1 MTQPTYRPR
10 IIKRLNLT
18 VVKNSKSKYDLLHK
32 ADSSEEGRKTLLTG
46 LSSLQVM
53 LEIVSKVSLA
63 VDINEVL
70 MRFLHTIADLTESW
84 GGTIR
89 LRGEDG
95 QMYLVNSVGMDDDIV
110 YRERVIPA
118 SSCICGNID
127 TDSQV
132 FFKKNL
138 SKCTEVLKRDF
149 FNESSKDNPGLSMII
164 GALTSKGKILGMF
177 NLYVDQ
183 DKLEAYREFEELFS
197 RLGEYVGLAIE
208 KIRFTEEV
216 EQMSIVEERA
226 RMANE
231 LHDSLAQTMASVRF
245 QVRVLDDTLHEGNE
259 ESLWVNLEKIE
270 NTLDEANDELRE
282 LIAHF
287 RAPMDE
293 QGVISG
299 VIRAVERF
307 RRYSEIPIFLQRDWP
322 DVRLPA
328 EYELQIVRIV
338 QESLANIRKHSS
350 AKIVRVLL
358 RGNKDGEYRV
368 LVEDDGVG
376 LRKGLRNP
384 GHSGEHIGL
393 SIMKDR
399 AKRIHG
405 TLIVESEP
413 GEGTRVLLKF
423 NSPHVEKDKNHG

>member
-1 MTQPTYRPR
+1 ME
-10 IIKRLNLT
+10 
-18 VVKNSKSKYDLLHK
+18 S
-32 ADSSEEGRKTLLTG
+32 AEEGKKTLLTG

-53 LEIVSKVSLA
+53 LKIVSKVSLA

-70 MRFLHTIADLTESW
+70 MRFLHTIADLTESF

-118 SSCICGNID
+118 SACICGNIY
-127 TDSQV
+127 TDNQV
-132 FFKKNL
+132 IFKTNL
-138 SKCTEVLKRDF
+138 SECTAALKRDF
-149 FNESSKDNPGLSMII
+149 FDNSAEDNPNLSMIV
-164 GALTSKGKILGMF
+164 GGLTYKGKILGMF

-183 DKLEAYREFEELFS
+183 TKLEAYREFEELFCS
-197 RLGEYVGLAIE
+197 LGEYVGLAIE
-208 KIRFTEEV
+208 KIRFTTEEV

-259 ESLWVNLEKIE
+259 ESLWKNLEKIE
-270 NTLDEANDELRE
+270 NSLDEANDELRE

-307 RRYSEIPIFLQRDWP
+307 RRYSEIPIFFQRDWP

-338 QESLANIRKHSS
+338 QESLANIRKHSL

-376 LRKGLRNP
+376 LGKGLRKP

-405 TLIVESEP
+405 DLVIESEP

-423 NSPHVEKDKNHG
+423 NAPHAEKNKTHG